1 MVLTSALVAAGIDK
15 IIPAALLYKEFN
27 VAKYI
32 LFVCVV
38 IFGIVNLSTTSI
50 AAEEQSSYSP
60 SISGD
65 VEIGA
70 TFFSWAPDYQADAG
84 KEILKFNT
92 EGARLY
98 RFQGNLGY
106 DQMSFLN
113 FAYERPISQTQNQQ
127 ELIKANSMHES
138 GIERFTGG
146 IALDPFAAA
155 LFPAESLGSRVMRS
169 VLSLRY
175 RTTRERFIGTAT
187 AVEDVAYLT
196 PTTTIDYVNKT
207 ISGAQAFPEGQALS
221 FKSDFT
227 DNEVSIAL
235 WSFTMQHFYN
245 GSSIPYKESVSN
257 VRLGYYASAWERPS
271 STTVLTFNGQ
281 PVIYDAKYKA
291 KGVML
296 SVETAD
302 PGSPGLNI
310 DFAFRTSTSASIDSP
325 IDWNQALQLKNNE
338 ALDVNSAQIDLSLWY
353 NYYFFDRAS
362 GPAITTG
369 VTIIQRAINVDVNT
383 TVTKADGTSDTQTMR
398 LIHDTDAIRKF
409 YVLLAY
415 RF

>member
-1 MVLTSALVAAGIDK
+1 MAR
-15 IIPAALLYKEFN
+15 
-27 VAKYI
+27 YI
-32 LFVCVV
+32 SFVCVV
-38 IFGIVNLSTTSI
+38 IFAMVELSAPSF
-50 AAEEQSSYSP
+50 AAEEQSSSSP
-60 SISGD
+60 SFSYD
-65 VEIGA
+65 AEIGA
-70 TFFSWAPDYQADAG
+70 TFFSWAPDYQTDAG
-84 KEILKFNT
+84 REILKFNT

-106 DQMSFLN
+106 DRMSFLN
-113 FAYERPISQTQNQQ
+113 FTYERPISQTENQQ
-127 ELIKANSMHES
+127 ELIRANSTKES

-155 LFPAESLGSRVMRS
+155 LFPSDSFGRQVMKK

-187 AVEDVAYLT
+187 GAEDVAYLT

-207 ISGAQAFPEGQALS
+207 ISGAQAFPKGQTLS

-227 DNEVSIAL
+227 DNEVSISL
-235 WSFTMQHFYN
+235 GSFTMQHYYN
-245 GSSIPYKESVSN
+245 DARVPYKESVSN
-257 VRLGYYASAWERPS
+257 VRLGYYASAWERPAA
-271 STTVLTFNGQ
+271 TTAITFNGQ

-291 KGVML
+291 KGIML
-296 SVETAD
+296 SVETCD

-310 DFAFRTSTSASIDSP
+310 DFAFRTSTSASIESP
-325 IDWNQALQLKNNE
+325 IDWNQAIKLKTNE
-338 ALDVNSAQIDLSLWY
+338 SLEVNSAQIDLSLWY
-353 NYYFFDRAS
+353 NYYFSDRAS

-369 VTIIQRAINVDVNT
+369 MTIIQRAINVDVNA
-383 TVTKADGTSDTQTMR
+383 TVTKSDGTSDTHTTR
-398 LIHDTDAIRKF
+398 LVHDTDAIRKF